1 LHFGQEILKSPVT
14 IVLNEEAIARK
25 VPCWLDPHRPESQ
38 LPVDTKKFN
47 KRWPCK
53 VDHIC
58 TINSLIITPICV
70 ILLFVAGFCGTTS
83 GQVRLLYHYK
93 HCSNQ
98 MVVSLEFLLP
108 KVSISSPPMHKKEK
122 RNRFHFSFPSS
133 VFVTN
138 LQIFCVEFA
147 DIVHNVK
154 HLQNEIELNDR
165 LQ

>member
-1 LHFGQEILKSPVT
+1 M
-14 IVLNEEAIARK
+14 
-25 VPCWLDPHRPESQ
+25 
-38 LPVDTKKFN
+38 
-47 KRWPCK
+47 
-53 VDHIC
+53 
-58 TINSLIITPICV
+58 
-70 ILLFVAGFCGTTS
+70 
-83 GQVRLLYHYK
+83 RLLYHYK

-147 DIVHNVK
+147 DIVYNVK
-154 HLQNEIELNDR
+154 HLQNELSSMTDCSNFGSLEIICGVANFASTV
-165 LQ
+165 

>member
-1 LHFGQEILKSPVT
+1 MLIAFWTGNFEKSCHHCT
-14 IVLNEEAIARK
+14 EWRSHSKEGSLLAWSSEAWITASRY
-25 VPCWLDPHRPESQ
+25 
-38 LPVDTKKFN
+38 TKKFN

-70 ILLFVAGFCGTTS
+70 ILLFVAVFCGTMS

-138 LQIFCVEFA
+138 LQFFV
-147 DIVHNVK
+147 
-154 HLQNEIELNDR
+154 
-165 LQ
+165 